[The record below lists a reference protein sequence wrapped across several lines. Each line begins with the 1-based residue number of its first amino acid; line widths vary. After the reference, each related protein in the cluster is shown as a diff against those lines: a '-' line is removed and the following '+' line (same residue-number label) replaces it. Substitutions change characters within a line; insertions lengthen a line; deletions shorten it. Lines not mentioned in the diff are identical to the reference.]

1 MIVAAAL
8 CPAPPLLIRELTGID
23 EVVPELR
30 LACLA
35 AAAELA
41 ASAPDVIVVV
51 GAAQQTRTWAEYTLD
66 LSEFAPGVRSAAG
79 TVAEATLLAGMAGG
93 PGFAPELPPSV
104 GIGAWLLTEAGYAGD
119 RILSSVGHDESAV
132 RCADVGAELPGL
144 RERVALLVM
153 ADGSARRTLKAPGYL
168 DERSAGFDAS
178 VELAIREGELDALL
192 SIDAVLARVLMATG
206 RPAWQVLAGALRGR
220 RVTSVVRYC
229 DAPFGVAYLVASL
242 RMGLAEDSLYMGH
255 AEERRPGWLS

>member
-51 GAAQQTRTWAEYTLD
+51 GAAQQTRTWAEDTLD
-66 LSEFAPGVRSAAG
+66 LSEFAPGVRSAAA
-79 TVAEATLLAGMAGG
+79 TVAGATPRAGMAAA
-93 PGFAPELPPSV
+93 PGSAPDLPPPL
-104 GIGAWLLTEAGYAGD
+104 GIGAWLLTEAGCAGD
-119 RILSSVGHDESAV
+119 RILWSVGHDEPAV

-153 ADGSARRTLKAPGYL
+153 ADGSARRTLKAPGYF

-192 SIDAVLARVLMATG
+192 FIDAELARQLMATG

-220 RVTSVVRYC
+220 RVTSEVRYC

-242 RMGLAEDSLYMGH
+242 RIGQ